1 MRQKKAS
8 RSVFCV
14 LRSWEAE
21 RYVGERATQTH
32 LSMAYKDRIS
42 VSSPEGAVLIQ
53 DPGRVPEL
61 RVSGLRQRSGGT
73 GSGGGGSSETR
84 RDAGCCALSTRD
96 SREQEAVEDVT
107 LAWGQRGLEG
117 GPTPN
122 KVSRWDRAGGPMQAW
137 VAIELGHEPSL
148 GPRTTNAA
156 GVTPGTTQAGG
167 RAAPG
172 NHGQP
177 GMCISVGAR
186 VRASAAQS
194 SGRSRVTVT
203 EPCKCLSVRGDRT
216 RSGHG

>member
-1 MRQKKAS
+1 M
-8 RSVFCV
+8 
-14 LRSWEAE
+14 
-21 RYVGERATQTH
+21 
-32 LSMAYKDRIS
+32 
-42 VSSPEGAVLIQ
+42 
-53 DPGRVPEL
+53 
-61 RVSGLRQRSGGT
+61 
-73 GSGGGGSSETR
+73 
-84 RDAGCCALSTRD
+84 
-96 SREQEAVEDVT
+96 T

-122 KVSRWDRAGGPMQAW
+122 KVSRWDRAGGSMQAW

-148 GPRTTNAA
+148 GARTTNAA

-172 NHGQP
+172 SQP

-186 VRASAAQS
+186 VRAIASAAQS